1 MRNPLTALADLLL
14 TRKKD
19 REDISQAHTDLEQ
32 ARRSAEESRAV
43 LTRAGRRID
52 PLEREV
58 RAAYRGER
66 RA

>member
-19 REDISQAHTDLEQ
+19 REDISQAHIDLEQ

-43 LTRAGRRID
+43 LSRAGRRID